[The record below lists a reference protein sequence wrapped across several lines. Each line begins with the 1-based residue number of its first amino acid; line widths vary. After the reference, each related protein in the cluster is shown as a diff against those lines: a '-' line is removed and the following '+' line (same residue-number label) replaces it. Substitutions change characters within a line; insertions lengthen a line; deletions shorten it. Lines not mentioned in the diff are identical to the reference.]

1 MPILTF
7 PITSDGAFARVIIGV
22 SAPRIVVLGQAGIN
36 VPPAV
41 IAHGLIDTGASCT
54 CIDSTVLRK
63 LQLEPSGT
71 TQMVTPSTGEK
82 PHLCNQFDV
91 AFALVM
97 DSNQVHLSSDIIPVV
112 ESDLVSQGF
121 EVLIGRDVL
130 DQGILIYDGCRRQ
143 IALAF

>member
-1 MPILTF
+1 MTF
-7 PITSDGAFARVIIGV
+7 PITSDGAIVRVIIAV
-22 SAPRIVVLGQAGIN
+22 SAPRIVVLGQAGID
-36 VPPAV
+36 VPPPV

-71 TQMVTPSTGEK
+71 TQMVTPSTGET
-82 PHLCNQFDV
+82 PHVCSQFDV
-91 AFALVM
+91 AFAFIM
-97 DSNQVHLSSDIIPVV
+97 DANQMHLSSDIIPVV
-112 ESDLVSQGF
+112 ESNLVLQGF

-143 IALAF
+143 ITLAV